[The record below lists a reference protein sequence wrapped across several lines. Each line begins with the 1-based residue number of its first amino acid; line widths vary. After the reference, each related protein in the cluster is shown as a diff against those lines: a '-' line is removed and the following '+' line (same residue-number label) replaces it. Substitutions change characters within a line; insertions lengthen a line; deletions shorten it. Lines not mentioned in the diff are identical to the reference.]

1 MGNTND
7 IEFEKIRRSGADYA
21 DVLLVK
27 KVYADRGSRMRRR
40 KWKLKHLDRQVDD
53 DASSAG
59 DDYEDFL
66 QDLEEDETIRQGVNI
81 FVDKEKLAR
90 QIEGGGGGGD

>member
-1 MGNTND
+1 M
-7 IEFEKIRRSGADYA
+7 
-21 DVLLVK
+21 K

-66 QDLEEDETIRQGVNI
+66 QDLEEDETIRQVRVL
-81 FVDKEKLAR
+81 F
-90 QIEGGGGGGD
+90 EGYL